1 MLLLHVLPYFSE
13 FYLVKLHISWNKSN
27 LRGVSHFL
35 KVNSVKLSENKFPN
49 AFVDWTL
56 CVNWIYS
63 KKCAF
68 LLSKVVKNKAKQAK
82 VRGS

>member
-1 MLLLHVLPYFSE
+1 ME
-13 FYLVKLHISWNKSN
+13 
-27 LRGVSHFL
+27 
-35 KVNSVKLSENKFPN
+35 VNSVKLSGNKFTD

-56 CVNWIYS
+56 CINWIYS
-63 KKCAF
+63 KKRAF